1 MSIIKV
7 NEVSKSFGEKENF
20 NLVLDKVSLDIKKGE
35 FVSLMGES
43 GSGKSTL
50 LYIIGGL
57 DKPTE
62 GSVVIDEK
70 DINELKEK
78 EIARFRRQDIGFVF
92 QFYNLVQNLTVE
104 ENIML
109 PVVMDG
115 KKEKDYKDRLD
126 KILKI
131 VGLEDKRKSLPNQLS
146 GGQQQRVSIARAV
159 ILNPKVILADEFLH
173 PGQSCGIFPV
183 HPMTLSLQD
192 VRLMNISLWR
202 FFLQA
207 IQFFPSLCT
216 FHISVIGRV
225 ISSTP
230 YHKGQIAQVLQP
242 YIARVSGHHRRCR
255 KMVGKS
261 GSQTPHTITASR
273 ISHQIYLV
281 GIDSL
286 ADDHH
291 LNQLF
296 KHLVN
301 RFLKPHVPGIPWSS
315 RCNVYSFRGFIK
327 VLLIVPLTVIELMCG
342 TATAVHG
349 DPKTPLA
356 KRSIAIGGI
365 PKRQGIVPVVD
376 GWRRSFLC
384 FQNLT
389 ELCFFCLFPCI
400 NYFNSF
406 FLCIFL

>member
-7 NEVSKSFGEKENF
+7 NEVSKSFGEKETF

-159 ILNPKVILADEFLH
+159 ILNPKVILADEPIGNLDSKSGEEVMKLFK
-173 PGQSCGIFPV
+173 
-183 HPMTLSLQD
+183 TLNKEEGVTILQVTHSEESAKYGD
-192 VRLMNISLWR
+192 RVVRLKD
-202 FFLQA
+202 
-207 IQFFPSLCT
+207 
-216 FHISVIGRV
+216 G
-225 ISSTP
+225 
-230 YHKGQIAQVLQP
+230 KIA
-242 YIARVSGHHRRCR
+242 
-255 KMVGKS
+255 
-261 GSQTPHTITASR
+261 
-273 ISHQIYLV
+273 
-281 GIDSL
+281 
-286 ADDHH
+286 
-291 LNQLF
+291 
-296 KHLVN
+296 
-301 RFLKPHVPGIPWSS
+301 
-315 RCNVYSFRGFIK
+315 
-327 VLLIVPLTVIELMCG
+327 
-342 TATAVHG
+342 
-349 DPKTPLA
+349 
-356 KRSIAIGGI
+356 
-365 PKRQGIVPVVD
+365 
-376 GWRRSFLC
+376 
-384 FQNLT
+384 
-389 ELCFFCLFPCI
+389 
-400 NYFNSF
+400 
-406 FLCIFL
+406 

>member
-43 GSGKSTL
+43 GSGKATL
-50 LYIIGGL
+50 LYIVGGL

-131 VGLEDKRKSLPNQLS
+131 VGLEDKRKALPNQLS

-159 ILNPKVILADEFLH
+159 ILNPKVILADEPIGNLDSKSGEEVMKLFK
-173 PGQSCGIFPV
+173 
-183 HPMTLSLQD
+183 TLNEEENVTILQVTHSEESAKYGD
-192 VRLMNISLWR
+192 
-202 FFLQA
+202 
-207 IQFFPSLCT
+207 
-216 FHISVIGRV
+216 RV
-225 ISSTP
+225 IRL
-230 YHKGQIAQVLQP
+230 KDGKIA
-242 YIARVSGHHRRCR
+242 
-255 KMVGKS
+255 
-261 GSQTPHTITASR
+261 
-273 ISHQIYLV
+273 
-281 GIDSL
+281 
-286 ADDHH
+286 
-291 LNQLF
+291 
-296 KHLVN
+296 
-301 RFLKPHVPGIPWSS
+301 
-315 RCNVYSFRGFIK
+315 
-327 VLLIVPLTVIELMCG
+327 
-342 TATAVHG
+342 
-349 DPKTPLA
+349 
-356 KRSIAIGGI
+356 
-365 PKRQGIVPVVD
+365 
-376 GWRRSFLC
+376 
-384 FQNLT
+384 
-389 ELCFFCLFPCI
+389 
-400 NYFNSF
+400 
-406 FLCIFL
+406 